1 MTVNP
6 ENVITKA
13 MPIPGEPDFGSGV
26 VDVGLSSPRYRASI
40 LKSQF
45 SGIDR
50 ALSREDGRA
59 ILGQL
64 PDQFV
69 HEIKKAMAPEWIRMP
84 GGDYLAEAILDVLGH
99 KRAVAF
105 WREQTLHFAELQI
118 FRSFVKTLIRMISSP
133 ERLLK
138 SVIHAASLVTKDL
151 GVQELTVDKSAR
163 SAKFVVTEI
172 PHSHRTEGRVAAW
185 EGTFLGSFDLMNL
198 PCEVKSDLRRLAGGQ
213 LRITIQWTG
222 D

>member
-1 MTVNP
+1 MAGNTDNI
-6 ENVITKA
+6 ITKD
-13 MPIPGEPDFGSGV
+13 MPIPYESDFGSGV

-40 LKSQF
+40 LKSQL

-50 ALSREDGRA
+50 ALSREEGRA
-59 ILGQL
+59 ILAQL

-69 HEIKKAMAPEWIRMP
+69 HEIKNALAPEWIRMP
-84 GGDYLAEAILDVLGH
+84 GGDCIAEAILEVLGRE
-99 KRAVAF
+99 RAVEF
-105 WREQTLHFAELQI
+105 WRTQTLHFAELQI
-118 FRSFVKTLIRMISSP
+118 FRSFVKTLIRMLSTP

-151 GVQELTVDKSAR
+151 GDQELTVGKTAR
-163 SAKFVVTEI
+163 SAKFVVTNI

-198 PCEVKSDLRRLAGGQ
+198 PCKVKSDVRRLAGGK
-213 LRITIQWTG
+213 LRITIQWT
-222 D
+222 